1 MSESNESGTNEKQ
14 WQPIGRNLRR
24 VFGVLI
30 EKAKT
35 TPDNYPL
42 TVSGLIAGCKQKSNR
57 DPIMDLDEDQ
67 VIEALDQL
75 RNLGA
80 VREVQGSGRVNKYR
94 HCAYEW
100 LDVTASEAA
109 VMTELLLRGPQT
121 LGELRARA
129 SRMEPFES
137 LDVVATVVE
146 QLQAKGLVEAMTPP
160 GRGQTFGHTL
170 YEPHERQKALDK
182 AGASSAT
189 QSSAT
194 QSTGSNQANAS
205 TPSAKAA
212 ASVAG
217 ANSSY
222 AQPRSAENDE
232 SISELRAELVALR
245 SRVDRLEAE
254 LGIDS

>member
-182 AGASSAT
+182 AGASTAT
-189 QSSAT
+189 PA
-194 QSTGSNQANAS
+194 TGSIQAAAS
-205 TPSAKAA
+205 TPSAQAA

-217 ANSSY
+217 ANSTY
-222 AQPRSAENDE
+222 TQPRSATDGE
-232 SISELRAELVALR
+232 SISELRAELAALR